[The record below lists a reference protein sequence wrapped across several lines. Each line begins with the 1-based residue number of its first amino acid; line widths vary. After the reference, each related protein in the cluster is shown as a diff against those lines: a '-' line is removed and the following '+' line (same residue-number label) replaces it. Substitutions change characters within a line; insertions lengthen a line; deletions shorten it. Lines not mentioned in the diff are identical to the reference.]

1 MFYDRGNH
9 HNFISLVKSL
19 AAPGALEKSANF
31 SFEFLNAEKPHETY
45 TGTNVRLRLVSW
57 IGMYA

>member
-45 TGTNVRLRLVSW
+45 TGTNVRLRLVRW